1 MDVGLFSRVWPLF
14 FTAEEAFVRIFLRK
28 SFAFFF
34 DFLFDVVTTAALRLL
49 LLVNEDGEGVFISSP
64 KVSQRLIAGGLVLD
78 LDLLLLL
85 GTALLMM
92 MMMKIDLKFE
102 NCDQN
107 CEMTIGA
114 QFLKFKNKKEATNL
128 A

>member
-85 GTALLMM
+85 STALLMM
-92 MMMKIDLKFE
+92 MMMMKKIDLKFE
-102 NCDQN
+102 NCEQN
-107 CEMTIGA
+107 CEMTIMGRN
-114 QFLKFKNKKEATNL
+114 F
-128 A
+128 